1 VPEVGRSALVRV
13 STVAGALP
21 GLVTRAWKEERRRG
35 ERRIVWAGGVW
46 FQTPR
51 ARMAGVAVK
60 AALRKEMK
68 GRLRGLVGEERREQS
83 QALVA
88 KLLQLPAY
96 KEARCRHLHLH
107 LHLLQVGVPV
117 PEPGHGGGHC
127 GPGLPGAAGG
137 QEVLRPQ
144 VLQ

>member
-1 VPEVGRSALVRV
+1 
-13 STVAGALP
+13 
-21 GLVTRAWKEERRRG
+21 
-35 ERRIVWAGGVW
+35 
-46 FQTPR
+46 
-51 ARMAGVAVK
+51 MAVK

-144 VLQ
+144 VGGGAGRWSVVCTCTPGTTVEGGPWTWCW